1 MPIALDVMPVVAP
14 ADEILGPAQGQWTYA
29 AYLELPQDQ
38 QRYEIVDG
46 VIYMTPSAGEA
57 HQFSSSRF
65 VGYLLTHVD
74 FAGLGRV
81 YHAPFDVILAPD
93 VVVQPDVLVVL
104 HEQAH
109 IITPRGI
116 MGAPNLVVEIA
127 SPSTAT
133 HDRGRKMEAYSRAG
147 VSEYWLADPFAH
159 TVELLVLES
168 GMYRSRGVFQG
179 QAILPSTV
187 IPNLPIRV
195 EQFFS

>member
-1 MPIALDVMPVVAP
+1 MFMASDVMPVVTP
-14 ADEILGPAQGQWTYA
+14 ADETLGAVQGQWTYA
-29 AYLELPQDQ
+29 AYLELPKDG
-38 QRYEIVDG
+38 QRYEIIDG
-46 VIYMTPSAGEA
+46 VLFMTPSAGEA

-93 VVVQPDVLVVL
+93 VIVQTDVLVVL
-104 HEQAH
+104 NAQAH

-133 HDRGRKMEAYSRAG
+133 HDRGRKMESYGRAG

-159 TVELLVLES
+159 TVELLVLEH
-168 GMYRSRGVFQG
+168 GAYQSRGVFQG
-179 QAILPSTV
+179 KATLPSTV
-187 IPNLPIRV
+187 IPNLPVRV